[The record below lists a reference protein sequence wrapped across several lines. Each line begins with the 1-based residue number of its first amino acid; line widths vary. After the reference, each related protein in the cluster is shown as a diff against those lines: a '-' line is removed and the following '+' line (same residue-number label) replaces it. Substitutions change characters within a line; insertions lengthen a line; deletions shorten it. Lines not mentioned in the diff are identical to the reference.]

1 MSQTLPIILNLI
13 AAVVGALGQ
22 YCYKLGSQRLKVVPL
37 YENWQIFL
45 GVFFFSL
52 VMILFIVSFKLGG
65 KISVTFP
72 FYATTFLWGTLLG
85 VFLEKESFN
94 WIQGA
99 GVGFVIIGITMIAG
113 FTNK

>member
-1 MSQTLPIILNLI
+1 MSQTLPIILNLF

-22 YCYKLGSQRLKVVPL
+22 YCYKLGSQKLKAVPL
-37 YENWQIFL
+37 YQNWQIFL

-52 VMILFIVSFKLGG
+52 VMLLFIYSFKIGG

-85 VFLEKESFN
+85 VYLENESFN
-94 WIQGA
+94 WIQGI
-99 GVGFVIIGITMIAG
+99 GVGLVIVGISVIASFG
-113 FTNK
+113 KN